1 MVPFVVLLVMEQN
14 LENGNMPVPPRGL
27 FAHIIRRLG
36 LEQRLDAVKRRLTFT
51 EGGLIVLGLVIV
63 FAVILIIDSINRSN
77 FGHYMSLAFSDAR
90 PVMRHLPSFALSVSE
105 SLPGFRLGGALL
117 ALAGL
122 MLLGRWASFYTNEIG
137 EIIRSI
143 RKNKHE

>member
-1 MVPFVVLLVMEQN
+1 MEQN
-14 LENGNMPVPPRGL
+14 LENGNTPVPPRGL
-27 FAHIIRRLG
+27 FARIIRRLG
-36 LEQRLDAVKRRLTFT
+36 LERRLDAVKRRLTFT

-63 FAVILIIDSINRSN
+63 FAIILIIDSMNQSN

-90 PVMRHLPSFALSVSE
+90 PVMRHLPSLALSISE
-105 SLPGFRLGGALL
+105 SLPGFRLGGALI

-122 MLLGRWASFYTNEIG
+122 MLLGRWASFYANEIG